1 MIDQLGQA
9 ITIPMPL
16 TPASMLVL
24 AARMANQLLALG
36 VSSFLLNPIFEAGQV
51 QSTMQNN
58 CSCDLTP
65 HNPVHIGGHEFGDNI
80 NVDLE
85 DEPEP
90 IKL

>member
-1 MIDQLGQA
+1 MGVILLHFF
-9 ITIPMPL
+9 PMPF
-16 TPASMLVL
+16 SK
-24 AARMANQLLALG
+24 
-36 VSSFLLNPIFEAGQV
+36 AGQV

-65 HNPVHIGGHEFGDNI
+65 HNPLHIRGPEFEDNI
-80 NVDLE
+80 NVELE